1 MVITMAKNKKET
13 SVKNILNKKINS
25 RISLFLIIG
34 YIIFI
39 IAIFLSYQA
48 GYNTGITQTTS
59 LFAKNVEILYHFIP
73 NNLNGTNSLSPYN
86 CTIGIS
92 SGNNGSIIYYLNT
105 RLNGN
110 VTFNEYNCLGV
121 YFSIQVNKH

>member
-1 MVITMAKNKKET
+1 MVIIMTKNKKET
-13 SVKNILNKKINS
+13 SVKNILKKKINS
-25 RISLFLIIG
+25 ETLSFLMIG

-39 IAIFLSYQA
+39 VAIFLSYNA
-48 GYNTGITQTTS
+48 GYNAGITQTTS

-73 NNLNGTNSLSPYN
+73 NNLNGTNNLSPYN

-121 YFSIQVNKH
+121 YFSIKVNN